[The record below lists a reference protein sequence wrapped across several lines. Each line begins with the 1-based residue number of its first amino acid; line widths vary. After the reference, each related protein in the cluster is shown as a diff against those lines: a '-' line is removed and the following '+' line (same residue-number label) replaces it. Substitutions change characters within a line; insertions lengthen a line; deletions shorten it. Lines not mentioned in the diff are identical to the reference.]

1 MQKRYKS
8 KKQKHKIVKQSNRQI
23 QSKSKRVQKKQET
36 IKTNQT
42 KEFIFNQVKSKQKHL
57 TKRKALEITNSI
69 YQDGLYSTAKELDTS
84 INRFSQSN
92 SYIEFSNDIIT
103 QLRKIEQSYE
113 EIIES
118 YNTLLVDIQR
128 YDKYDI
134 SFLSDL
140 YPVIREYVSDL
151 QGSNMGQNFEK
162 ASPYNIISS
171 LSTIIM
177 DVLSEQDQNAGVI
190 GILALIQKDFNELSK
205 QAFYASSQQRMMD
218 VLNQNDLLYDRFDDD
233 IYELFKK

>member
-8 KKQKHKIVKQSNRQI
+8 KKQKHKIIKQSNRQI

-69 YQDGLYSTAKELDTS
+69 YQDGLYSSAKELDTS

-92 SYIEFSNDIIT
+92 SFIEFSNDIIT
-103 QLRKIEQSYE
+103 QLRKIEQTYE

-128 YDKYDI
+128 YDKYDM

-140 YPVIREYVSDL
+140 YVVIKEYVSDL
-151 QGSNMGQNFEK
+151 QGSTIGQNFEK

-177 DVLSEQDQNAGVI
+177 DVLSQEDQTTSI
-190 GILALIQKDFNELSK
+190 KGILALIQKDFNELSK
-205 QAFYASSQQRMMD
+205 QAFYASSQQRMSD
-218 VLNQNDLLYDRFDDD
+218 VLNKNGLVYDRFDDD
-233 IYELFKK
+233 IYDLFKK